1 MITTSVQMWI
11 AEHPIVAWVVAHP
24 LWAIAVILLV
34 LLSAWGLLGAI
45 ARFIQQAW
53 LFILQAP
60 LKLIYWLFGRTFK
73 LFNQVN
79 AFQFTQLD
87 QPDTQKRLPE
97 ILDRLEI
104 LRKEQEILIQEM
116 RSLLESKI

>member
-24 LWAIAVILLV
+24 LWAIAVTLLV
-34 LLSAWGLLGAI
+34 LLSGWGLLGAI

-87 QPDTQKRLPE
+87 QPDAQKRLPE

>member
-24 LWAIAVILLV
+24 LWAIAVTLLV

-87 QPDTQKRLPE
+87 QPDAQKRLPE

-116 RSLLESKI
+116 RSLLEI

>member
-11 AEHPIVAWVVAHP
+11 ADHPSVAWVVTHP
-24 LWAIAVILLV
+24 LWAIAVILLT
-34 LLSAWGLLGAI
+34 LLSSWGLLGAI

-73 LFNQVN
+73 LFNQAN

-87 QPDTQKRLPE
+87 QPDAQKRLPE

-104 LRKEQEILIQEM
+104 LRKEQEALIQEM
-116 RSLLESKI
+116 RSLLEPKI

>member
-1 MITTSVQMWI
+1 MWI
-11 AEHPIVAWVVAHP
+11 AEHPVVAWAVTHP
-24 LWAIAVILLV
+24 VWAIAVILLV
-34 LLSAWGLLGAI
+34 LLSGWGLLGAI

-60 LKLIYWLFGRTFK
+60 LKLIYWVFGRTFK
-73 LFNQVN
+73 LFNHAN

-87 QPDTQKRLPE
+87 QPDAQKRLPE
-97 ILDRLEI
+97 ILDRLEV

>member
-1 MITTSVQMWI
+1 MITTSIQMWI
-11 AEHPIVAWVVAHP
+11 AEHPVVAWVVTHP

-45 ARFIQQAW
+45 AQFIQQAW

-73 LFNQVN
+73 LFNQAN

-87 QPDTQKRLPE
+87 QTGTQKRLPE

-104 LRKEQEILIQEM
+104 LRKEQEALIQEM

>member
-11 AEHPIVAWVVAHP
+11 ADHPVAAWVVAHP
-24 LWAIAVILLV
+24 LWAIAMILLT
-34 LLSAWGLLGAI
+34 LLSSWGLLGAI

-73 LFNQVN
+73 LFNRAN
-79 AFQFTQLD
+79 AFQLTPLD
-87 QPDTQKRLPE
+87 QPNAQKRLPE

-104 LRKEQEILIQEM
+104 LRNEQEALIQEM
-116 RSLLESKI
+116 RSLLEPKI

>member
-34 LLSAWGLLGAI
+34 LLSGWGLLGAI

-116 RSLLESKI
+116 RLLLESKI

>member
-116 RSLLESKI
+116 RLLLESKI